1 MKSGRGLE
9 SLPKKTVW
17 VIFSKFWAVS
27 GLILSKCS
35 ILLSTYIWTYCRSGL
50 QIEKL
55 RLEPSFTPRNDR
67 NRISNDRSGFPYN
80 QESFIFHWFAADSA
94 DIRSLHLAR
103 VPLFRIEPIE
113 SSSRGNLRWP
123 HSRGLCLFHFVFLCL
138 LPRYLFVGLHRTLTT
153 PLRMPDT
160 NEALGW
166 DSLLKIGRSLVV
178 TVTGWGG
185 VSTNGIPVRV
195 CWLKSQRKFGGFF
208 LFWAEIWLCNEIRFE
223 FPEFYLVQQIP

>member
-103 VPLFRIEPIE
+103 VPLF
-113 SSSRGNLRWP
+113 S
-123 HSRGLCLFHFVFLCL
+123 
-138 LPRYLFVGLHRTLTT
+138 HRTH
-153 PLRMPDT
+153 
-160 NEALGW
+160 
-166 DSLLKIGRSLVV
+166 
-178 TVTGWGG
+178 
-185 VSTNGIPVRV
+185 
-195 CWLKSQRKFGGFF
+195 RKFFT
-208 LFWAEIWLCNEIRFE
+208 WKSEMAT
-223 FPEFYLVQQIP
+223 FPRPLPFSFCFPLPFTSLPFRWSS